1 LKNALIP
8 LSVLAL
14 SVIIPVVSI
23 PVLAE
28 DEPTPI
34 ISGTVSTAAKKPM
47 PGVQVVL
54 LNQTGVQLASG
65 VTGERGGFSF
75 KHTLCRRCI
84 LQIMPNMDT
93 HYACAV
99 IENIPGDANR
109 NFLLS
114 LQRGFTV
121 SGRVISG
128 KRGLKGVGLKAISLD
143 TNAEGKKVH
152 DGGLAITARNGTFSM
167 ILTPGHKKIE
177 ISNDRYPELESLTE
191 MTVDVTGDAQ
201 LPDIEIP
208 ETDHR

>member
-1 LKNALIP
+1 MKNALIP
-8 LSVLAL
+8 LLVLAFIL
-14 SVIIPVVSI
+14 TVPAA
-23 PVLAE
+23 LAE

-34 ISGTVSTAAKKPM
+34 ISGTISTSAKKPM
-47 PGVQVVL
+47 PGVQVIL
-54 LNQTGVQLASG
+54 LNQTGVQLATG

-75 KHTLCRRCI
+75 KHTLCRRCT
-84 LQIMPNMDT
+84 LQILPNLDT

-121 SGRVISG
+121 SGRVVSG
-128 KRGLKGVGLKAISLD
+128 KKGLKGVGLKATSLD
-143 TNAEGKKVH
+143 PGAEGKKVY
-152 DGGLAITARNGTFSM
+152 DGGLAITARNGTFTM

-177 ISNDRYPELESLTE
+177 LNNQKYSELEAITE
-191 MTVDVTGDAQ
+191 MTTDVTGDAT

>member
-1 LKNALIP
+1 
-8 LSVLAL
+8 
-14 SVIIPVVSI
+14 
-23 PVLAE
+23 
-28 DEPTPI
+28 
-34 ISGTVSTAAKKPM
+34 M
-47 PGVQVVL
+47 PGVQVIL
-54 LNQTGVQLASG
+54 LNQTGVQLATG

-75 KHTLCRRCI
+75 KHTLCRRCT
-84 LQIMPNMDT
+84 LQILPNLDT

-121 SGRVISG
+121 SGRVVSG
-128 KRGLKGVGLKAISLD
+128 KKGLKGVGLKATSLD
-143 TNAEGKKVH
+143 PGAEGKKVY
-152 DGGLAITARNGTFSM
+152 DGGLAITARNGTFTM

-177 ISNDRYPELESLTE
+177 LNNQKYSELEAITE
-191 MTVDVTGDAQ
+191 MTTDVTGDAT

>member
-1 LKNALIP
+1 MKNKLIP
-8 LSVLAL
+8 LWIFAFSL
-14 SVIIPVVSI
+14 SAPAF
-23 PVLAE
+23 AE

-34 ISGTVSTAAKKPM
+34 ISGTISTAAKKPM
-47 PGVQVVL
+47 PGVQVIL
-54 LNQTGVQLASG
+54 LNQTGVQLSSG

-75 KHTLCRRCI
+75 KHTLCRRCT
-84 LQIMPNMDT
+84 LQVLPNLDT

-99 IENIPGDANR
+99 IENIPGDTNR

-121 SGRVISG
+121 TGRVVSG
-128 KRGLKGVGLKAISLD
+128 KKGLKGIGLRAISMD
-143 TNAEGKKVH
+143 PNTDGKKVY
-152 DGGLAITARNGTFSM
+152 DGGLAITGRNGTFTM

-177 ISNDRYPELESLTE
+177 ITNSHFSELEGTTE
-191 MTVDVTGDAQ
+191 MTIDVIGDAQ